1 MSARI
6 NQHRAVVH
14 HRVAVVANAV
24 FGGHLII
31 GHATG
36 RQHGSDPDLLLIA
49 VRGPTLPNRLLSKT
63 RALLVRKAPD
73 DRPAHAANDGSNGS
87 SDDSTANSTCGRPS
101 SGAGLSLSCHG
112 ER

>member
-6 NQHRAVVH
+6 NQHRPVVH

-24 FGGHLII
+24 FGRHLIV

-49 VRGPTLPNRLLSKT
+49 VWGPTLSNRILAKA

-73 DRPAHAANDGSNGS
+73 DRPAHAAHDGSNGS
-87 SDDSTANSTCGRPS
+87 SDDSTAHSACSRSS
-101 SGAGLSLSCHG
+101 SGSGLSVSRH
-112 ER
+112 